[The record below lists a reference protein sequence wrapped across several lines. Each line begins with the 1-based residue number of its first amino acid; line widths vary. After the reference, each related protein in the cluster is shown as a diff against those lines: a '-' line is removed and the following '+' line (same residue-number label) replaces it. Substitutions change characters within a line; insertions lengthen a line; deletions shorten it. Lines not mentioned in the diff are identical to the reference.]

1 MALRAMS
8 SCFLNTSRDVFI
20 TSLGSSFQCSI
31 TLSVKKCLLMSNL
44 NLPLCSLRLCPLVLS
59 QLAWQTR
66 PHLSLTVKVCQGP
79 TPHKA
84 ATLKIALN
92 KVQHQPVCLLGNPEC
107 RPSLLRQAAEARPVG
122 QRPSP
127 GRVPLRDGHVLL
139 PRGSARAPPLPAL
152 VRASAPRAAAV
163 VRPGGGGEAELIS
176 TMLRGV
182 AHGAKD
188 TFTLLLTRP
197 QSCNPGLKFSS
208 VWPDVANRS
217 FLIHS
222 SYTTDTKSREEN
234 KKTLENLYSLSV
246 DITKIRRLK
255 EWVLL
260 QDVAYVKEIAGIL
273 QEMGADETTVANIIE
288 RCPEAILHTPAEINS
303 QRALWQLVCQNEKQ
317 LVKLIEQFPESFFT
331 TEYQQNQKANILF
344 FQELGLKNNIITR
357 FLTSAPNIFYN
368 PVEKNKNVIE
378 TLQRN
383 YLNLGG
389 SEANMKIW
397 ILKLLSQNPFIL
409 LNTSTAIQENL
420 EFLQKNDFT
429 DQEVLQLLS
438 KLKGFIFQLNS
449 TTMQKSMLF
458 SKNIFKCSDQE
469 LKQLVL
475 KCPALLYYSVPVLEE
490 RLEGL
495 LKEGISIAQI
505 RETPVVL
512 ELTTQI
518 VQYRIKKLSALG
530 YDIKG
535 GNLESLNGTKK
546 DFEVTY
552 GKIQSKK
559 ERPIFNPVAP
569 LHIED

>member
-1 MALRAMS
+1 M
-8 SCFLNTSRDVFI
+8 
-20 TSLGSSFQCSI
+20 
-31 TLSVKKCLLMSNL
+31 
-44 NLPLCSLRLCPLVLS
+44 
-59 QLAWQTR
+59 
-66 PHLSLTVKVCQGP
+66 
-79 TPHKA
+79 
-84 ATLKIALN
+84 
-92 KVQHQPVCLLGNPEC
+92 
-107 RPSLLRQAAEARPVG
+107 
-122 QRPSP
+122 
-127 GRVPLRDGHVLL
+127 
-139 PRGSARAPPLPAL
+139 
-152 VRASAPRAAAV
+152 
-163 VRPGGGGEAELIS
+163 
-176 TMLRGV
+176 MLRGV
-182 AHGAKD
+182 AHSAKD
-188 TFTLLLTRP
+188 IFTLLLTRS

-208 VWPDVANRS
+208 VWPDITNRS

-246 DITKIRRLK
+246 DITKIRRVK

-273 QEMGADETTVANIIE
+273 QEMGADETTVASIIE
-288 RCPEAILHTPAEINS
+288 HCPEAILHTPAEINS
-303 QRALWQLVCQNEKQ
+303 QRALWQLVCQDEKQ
-317 LVKLIEQFPESFFT
+317 LIKLIEQFPESFFT
-331 TEYQQNQKANILF
+331 TECQENQKANILF

-409 LNTSTAIQENL
+409 LNTSTTIQENL

-449 TTMQKSMLF
+449 TTMQKSILF

-505 RETPVVL
+505 RETPMVL

-530 YDIKG
+530 YDIKS
-535 GNLESLNGTKK
+535 GNLECLNGTKK

>member
-1 MALRAMS
+1 
-8 SCFLNTSRDVFI
+8 
-20 TSLGSSFQCSI
+20 
-31 TLSVKKCLLMSNL
+31 
-44 NLPLCSLRLCPLVLS
+44 
-59 QLAWQTR
+59 
-66 PHLSLTVKVCQGP
+66 
-79 TPHKA
+79 
-84 ATLKIALN
+84 
-92 KVQHQPVCLLGNPEC
+92 
-107 RPSLLRQAAEARPVG
+107 
-122 QRPSP
+122 
-127 GRVPLRDGHVLL
+127 
-139 PRGSARAPPLPAL
+139 
-152 VRASAPRAAAV
+152 
-163 VRPGGGGEAELIS
+163 
-176 TMLRGV
+176 MLRGV

-188 TFTLLLTRP
+188 TWTLLLTRS
-197 QSCNPGLKFSS
+197 QSCNLGLKFPSL
-208 VWPDVANRS
+208 WPDITNRS

-234 KKTLENLYSLSV
+234 KKTLESLYSLSV
-246 DITKIRRLK
+246 DIPKIRRLK

-273 QEMGADETTVANIIE
+273 KEMGADESTVASIIE

-317 LVKLIEQFPESFFT
+317 LIKLIEQFPESFFT
-331 TEYQQNQKANILF
+331 TKYQQNQKANILF

-378 TLQRN
+378 TLQGN

-449 TTMQKSMLF
+449 ATMEKSMLF
-458 SKNIFKCSDQE
+458 SKNVFKCSDQE

-505 RETPVVL
+505 RETPMVL

-518 VQYRIKKLSALG
+518 IQYRIKKLSALG
-530 YDIKG
+530 YDIKS

>member
-1 MALRAMS
+1 
-8 SCFLNTSRDVFI
+8 
-20 TSLGSSFQCSI
+20 
-31 TLSVKKCLLMSNL
+31 
-44 NLPLCSLRLCPLVLS
+44 
-59 QLAWQTR
+59 
-66 PHLSLTVKVCQGP
+66 
-79 TPHKA
+79 
-84 ATLKIALN
+84 
-92 KVQHQPVCLLGNPEC
+92 
-107 RPSLLRQAAEARPVG
+107 
-122 QRPSP
+122 
-127 GRVPLRDGHVLL
+127 
-139 PRGSARAPPLPAL
+139 
-152 VRASAPRAAAV
+152 
-163 VRPGGGGEAELIS
+163 
-176 TMLRGV
+176 
-182 AHGAKD
+182 
-188 TFTLLLTRP
+188 
-197 QSCNPGLKFSS
+197 
-208 VWPDVANRS
+208 
-217 FLIHS
+217 

-234 KKTLENLYSLSV
+234 KNTLENLYSLSV
-246 DITKIRRLK
+246 DIMKIRRLK

-260 QDVAYVKEIAGIL
+260 QDVAYIKEIAGIL
-273 QEMGADETTVANIIE
+273 QEMGADETTVASIIE
-288 RCPEAILHTPAEINS
+288 QCPEAILHTPAEINS
-303 QRALWQLVCQNEKQ
+303 QKTLWQLVCQNEKQ
-317 LVKLIEQFPESFFT
+317 LIKLIEQFPESFFT

-344 FQELGLKNNIITR
+344 FQELGLKNNIIIR
-357 FLTSAPNIFYN
+357 FLTSAPSIFYN

-389 SEANMKIW
+389 SETNMKIW

-409 LNTSTAIQENL
+409 LNTSTAIEDNL

-438 KLKGFIFQLNS
+438 KLKGFIFQLHS
-449 TTMQKSMLF
+449 TTTQKSMLF

-495 LKEGISIAQI
+495 LREGISIAQI
-505 RETPVVL
+505 RETPMVL

-518 VQYRIKKLSALG
+518 VQYRIRKLSALG
-530 YDIKG
+530 YDIKS